1 MFIRDPATAR
11 IGEEILPFECGNVPE
26 YFRKKAEAELHDS
39 PDKRAQGLRQL
50 KELIKKDKHTKHLE
64 FEDDFLLQYLISKKY
79 NIAKAFSFLK
89 ALVHLKKKHPEIF
102 SGFSYEEISC
112 SMSENVLTVLP
123 WRCQDGCAILA
134 AHLDNWDPEKLRI
147 DDLKRSIAIYLLQS
161 LQEPMTQINGFKV
174 IIDAKSN
181 PMKHLRYITPSNL
194 YLLYHGTQ
202 ECVPA
207 RYKDIHLV
215 NESLTLKAAWFLVK
229 PFLSDKIKK
238 RVHFHS
244 SNEDLLKFF
253 PKSILP
259 TEFGGELQNY
269 DMYDWLRKA
278 TEPAKLE
285 VLGGRP
291 RQS

>member
-202 ECVPA
+202 
-207 RYKDIHLV
+207 
-215 NESLTLKAAWFLVK
+215 
-229 PFLSDKIKK
+229 
-238 RVHFHS
+238 VHFHS